1 MSTNKHRIPITVN
14 EENYATMRRQLAY
27 RGKTVSEWAL
37 ELINAE
43 LRETE
48 GNQTAQCNSRPPAL
62 DSLAGQGDES
72 FDLLEIPAS
81 AIEDFA
87 RYFEAHERER
97 ARLLGL
103 MPGEPVPPLNSKA
116 QRRIEPL

>member
-1 MSTNKHRIPITVN
+1 
-14 EENYATMRRQLAY
+14 MRRELAS
-27 RGKTVSEWAL
+27 RGEAVSSWAL
-37 ELINAE
+37 EMINEE
-43 LRETE
+43 LGETK
-48 GNQTAQCNSRPPAL
+48 GNHKIQCNPRPPAL
-62 DSLAGQGDES
+62 DSFVRQGTESSELPAG
-72 FDLLEIPAS
+72 

-87 RYFEAHERER
+87 RYFEAHEQER

>member
-1 MSTNKHRIPITVN
+1 
-14 EENYATMRRQLAY
+14 MRRQLAS
-27 RGKTVSEWAL
+27 RGKTVSGWAL
-37 ELINAE
+37 EMINAA
-43 LRETE
+43 LGETE
-48 GNQTAQCNSRPPAL
+48 GNQKTQCNPRPPAL
-62 DSLAGQGDES
+62 DSFVRQGDES

-103 MPGEPVPPLNSKA
+103 MPGEPVPALNSKA